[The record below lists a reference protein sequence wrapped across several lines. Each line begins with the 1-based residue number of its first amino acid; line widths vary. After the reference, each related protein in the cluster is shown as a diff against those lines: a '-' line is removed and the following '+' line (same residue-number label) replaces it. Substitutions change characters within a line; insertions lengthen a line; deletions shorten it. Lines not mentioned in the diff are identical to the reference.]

1 MASSILQGGGRSS
14 EKEAVWERLEE
25 EEEVEL
31 EVNVER
37 KLTSEKLKYH

>member
-25 EEEVEL
+25 EEVEL